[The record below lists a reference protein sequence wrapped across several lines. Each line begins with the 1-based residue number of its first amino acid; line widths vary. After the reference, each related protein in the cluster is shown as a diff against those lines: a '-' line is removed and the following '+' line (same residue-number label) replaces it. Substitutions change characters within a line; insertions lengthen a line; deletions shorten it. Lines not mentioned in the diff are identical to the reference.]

1 MTYKFLSENAMFES
15 RRTLCSFI
23 FGIAG
28 AAVLWTSVLAQSP
41 TAQQVVD
48 NVKAR
53 FSETGVF
60 SARFEQ
66 TIDNSF
72 DESGQRT
79 VLSGTIIAGRSGY
92 RVEMADQIVVTDEKT
107 TWVYLID
114 DQQVIINDY
123 LSEEGSFSPNQFIG
137 DKAEEFEAEFADE
150 ADATRFVV
158 LLSPASPESYIATAT
173 LWVRKSDYVVTRI
186 DVVDVNGARIRFEMS
201 DVDFHPQ
208 VNEDTFQ
215 FSVPEGVEII
225 DLRA

>member
-1 MTYKFLSENAMFES
+1 MAES
-15 RRTLCSFI
+15 KRILRGVML
-23 FGIAG
+23 GLAG
-28 AAVLWTSVLAQSP
+28 VAVLWTSVLAQSP

-53 FSETGVF
+53 FNETGVF
-60 SARFEQ
+60 SAHFEQ

-72 DESGQRT
+72 GDYGQST

-92 RVEMADQIVVTDEKT
+92 RVDMRDQTVVTDEKT

-123 LSEEGSFSPNQFIG
+123 LPDEGSFSPNQFIG
-137 DKAEEFEAEFADE
+137 ENEEKFEAEFAGE
-150 ADATRFVV
+150 ADPTRFVV
-158 LLSPASPESYIATAT
+158 RLSPASPESYIATAT

-186 DVVDVNGARIRFEMS
+186 DVVDVNGAKIRFEMS

-215 FSVPEGVEII
+215 FSIPEGVEII

>member
-1 MTYKFLSENAMFES
+1 
-15 RRTLCSFI
+15 LCSFI

-28 AAVLWTSVLAQSP
+28 AAALWIPVLAQSP

-53 FSETGVF
+53 FDETGVF
-60 SARFEQ
+60 SARFNQ

-72 DESGQRT
+72 GDSGQST
-79 VLSGTIIAGRSGY
+79 VLSGTIVAGRTGY
-92 RVEMADQIVVTDEKT
+92 RVEMRDQTVVTDEKT

-123 LSEEGSFSPNQFIG
+123 LPDEGSFSPNQFIG
-137 DKAEEFEAEFADE
+137 ENAEKFTAEFAGESDP
-150 ADATRFVV
+150 ARFVV
-158 LLSPASPESYIATAT
+158 RLSPASPESYISTAT

-186 DVVDVNGARIRFEMS
+186 DVVDVNGATIRFEMS

-208 VNEDTFQ
+208 VDEDTFR
-215 FSVPEGVEII
+215 FRIAEGIEVI
-225 DLRA
+225 DLRS